1 MSIRPIDISV
11 IQRSQDVSQ
20 VRQNEINKPM
30 TDQMNGQQMIQ
41 KDSYTRTETVTHKD
55 DTDNQSGNPD
65 AKEKGRGLYYSEEE
79 KKRRQKQQGKVT
91 LKNNKGGFDIKV

>member
-1 MSIRPIDISV
+1 MSIRPIDIAV

-41 KDSYTRTETVTHKD
+41 KDARTHAETVSGKD
-55 DTDNQSGNPD
+55 RPDNQAGDPD
-65 AKEKGRGLYYSEEE
+65 ARQKGRGQQYDEEE
-79 KKRRQKQQGKVT
+79 KKRIEKMRGKVV
-91 LKNNKGGFDIKV
+91 LKNKGGIDIKI